1 MSLFSQS
8 FIRGCLAYRKEDR
21 MDVFTLARHEY
32 LQPPVPKHGRA
43 SSQQQQQQ
51 QQSQQ
56 QNQQNSSNVSVG
68 GSGGGGGG
76 GGAGG
81 GGSVQQTSFSVGMF
95 GQLNQSSSS

>member
-1 MSLFSQS
+1 
-8 FIRGCLAYRKEDR
+8 

-32 LQPPVPKHGRA
+32 LQPPVPKHGRQ

-51 QQSQQ
+51 QQQ
-56 QNQQNSSNVSVG
+56 SSNNISS
-68 GSGGGGGG
+68 SGAG

-81 GGSVQQTSFSVGMF
+81 GTGGGGGVSSGSVQQTSFSVGMF